1 MKDMLKDQVAI
12 VTGGGSG
19 MGEATAKLYAKEGA
33 KVVIAD
39 FNEEK
44 AKKVVDAITADGG
57 VARFYKKMDVSDR
70 AQVEEIAKL
79 TYEEFGRIDI
89 LAAFAGGTFDGNP
102 NLTQQ
107 QVLEKTTA
115 VNQWGMYYS
124 CFAVVPY
131 MKKAKSGKI
140 IICSS
145 NGAFNP
151 TAPAYEYHMAKGAC
165 ESLTVNLAMDL
176 AKFGIRVNCLKPGP
190 IVTAFWDELMED
202 GPERKAMLKGIA
214 EVEIPLGRTGTAE
227 DIAGP
232 ALFFASDLSQYITG
246 LCMYVAG
253 GAGYVYA
260 FGQSSIAHAGVGR
273 SDL

>member
-115 VNQWGMYYS
+115 VNQWGMFISSLTESQPLAAGGTFLVLLLNFFSSSLASYVS
-124 CFAVVPY
+124 VG
-131 MKKAKSGKI
+131 SGLLTSLCLFDRI
-140 IICSS
+140 DNFVYGILDLNSVIFYLSVI
-145 NGAFNP
+145 AFFVFL
-151 TAPAYEYHMAKGAC
+151 TIQAC
-165 ESLTVNLAMDL
+165 EKRRWS
-176 AKFGIRVNCLKPGP
+176 
-190 IVTAFWDELMED
+190 
-202 GPERKAMLKGIA
+202 
-214 EVEIPLGRTGTAE
+214 
-227 DIAGP
+227 
-232 ALFFASDLSQYITG
+232 
-246 LCMYVAG
+246 
-253 GAGYVYA
+253 
-260 FGQSSIAHAGVGR
+260 
-273 SDL
+273 